1 MSAPF
6 KLEIKGY
13 CPICQQET
21 VYTANHHWLRGSL
34 ECKSCP
40 GTSVPRER
48 ALALEREAPNWR
60 KLAIH
65 ESSPAGRGISLIM
78 REQCARYTGTHFY
91 PAEALGASV
100 PLPHSNGKIAF
111 RNENIEQQ
119 TFKDEN
125 FDLVVTLDVFEH
137 VFHPDRMIAEIHRTL
152 RPGGLYISTFPI
164 RKYQVEAIKPRAR
177 LLENGEIEYLA
188 EPEYHGNP
196 IDQKGSL
203 VTYDYG
209 YDIHQKIAEWAD
221 FDVEILRFADRRAGV
236 LGEYTDVIV
245 CRKPGNQV
253 DLRTA
258 PAASPAQPSPAAPNS
273 AAPAMPA
280 NEQPS
285 FRTGFR

>member
-1 MSAPF
+1 MSVPF
-6 KLEIKGY
+6 KLDIKGF

-48 ALALEREAPNWR
+48 ALALVLNREAPDWR
-60 KLAIH
+60 NLAIH
-65 ESSPAGRGISLIM
+65 ESSPAGRGISLVM
-78 REQCARYTGTHFY
+78 RQQCALYTGTHFY
-91 PAEALGASV
+91 PGEPLGSMV
-100 PLPHSNGKIAF
+100 PLPHSNGNISF

-119 TFKDEN
+119 TFKDES

-137 VFHPDRMIAEIHRTL
+137 VFNPDKMITEIHRTL

-164 RKYQVEAIKPRAR
+164 RKYQAEAIKARAR
-177 LLENGEIEYLA
+177 QLENGEIEHLA

-221 FDVEILRFADRRAGV
+221 FEVEILRFADRRAGV

-245 CRKPGNQV
+245 CRKPGSSV
-253 DLRTA
+253 DLRG
-258 PAASPAQPSPAAPNS
+258 SQAAPK
-273 AAPAMPA
+273 APSSSTPSQPA
-280 NEQPS
+280 